1 MTIKLNSY
9 IIIYNYI
16 INYAVIKLYYYKYQH
31 PHIIFAVTITMQS
44 LSQSAIINM
53 YIINMPI
60 MLMYPYDLILRYY
73 IIIYIHIGSI
83 TNLL

>member
-1 MTIKLNSY
+1 MWLLSSNCIYLNYLLNISKT
-9 IIIYNYI
+9 NMP
-16 INYAVIKLYYYKYQH
+16 V
-31 PHIIFAVTITMQS
+31 
-44 LSQSAIINM
+44 IINM